1 MIKLTSAS
9 QAKQLRG
16 KIPELAIMR
25 MTQLE
30 GTDGLYD
37 PTVDGKCCLS
47 FKWTEPL
54 NNPII

>member
-16 KIPELAIMR
+16 KIPELVIMR

-37 PTVDGKCCLS
+37 PTAHGKCCLN